1 MVGLTNQ
8 ETIMGGK
15 REPPSHVYEIL
26 TETAIR
32 MYGLNIA
39 SRIDID
45 CADPMRLDQVAQE
58 LEDLANRLRR
68 IRALV
73 TNQPVQISALA
84 AAGEVRL
91 ANHKIKVITKS
102 GRAK

>member
-1 MVGLTNQ
+1 MVGLSTQ
-8 ETIMGGK
+8 ETEMGGK
-15 REPPSHVYEIL
+15 REPPSHPYEIL
-26 TETAIR
+26 TKAALQ

-45 CADPMRLDQVAQE
+45 CGDPMKLDLVAQE
-58 LEDLANRLRR
+58 LEDLATRLRR
-68 IRALV
+68 IRSLV

-91 ANHKIKVITKS
+91 ANHKVKAITKS